1 MSVRPMQVVV
11 LDDSPVFAMF
21 ATNAVKMSL
30 PGASVVQCATY
41 SEATAHLRGSD
52 CGLIVCGY
60 GVGED
65 MTAHDIRSVSS
76 APMVLLTGRPLDGIN
91 LPANSHLVMKHDGPD
106 ALRAAIGAA
115 VAG

>member
-1 MSVRPMQVVV
+1 MTVRPMRVVI

-21 ATNAVKMSL
+21 AASAVKTSL

-41 SEATAHLRGSD
+41 SEAAAHLRDSG
-52 CGLIVCGY
+52 CELVVCGY

-65 MTAHDIRSVSS
+65 MTAHDVRSVTS
-76 APMVLLTGRPLDGIN
+76 APMVLLTGRPLDGIS
-91 LPANSHLVMKHDGPD
+91 LPSNSRLVMKQDGPD
-106 ALRAAIGAA
+106 ALRAAIGAS